1 MYSNGNKK
9 IIYDIITEE
18 YFIIKFDQEWDFS
31 PDNDPYEGYFIIN
44 GWHNILNNY
53 KIIDKVNGPTPV
65 EFLTYKGM
73 YGFKV
78 YFPSNKIEDENNN
91 WIFYTYDIEQKKYIE
106 VGKIVD

>member
-1 MYSNGNKK
+1 
-9 IIYDIITEE
+9 
-18 YFIIKFDQEWDFS
+18 
-31 PDNDPYEGYFIIN
+31 
-44 GWHNILNNY
+44 
-53 KIIDKVNGPTPV
+53 
-65 EFLTYKGM
+65 M

>member
-44 GWHNILNNY
+44 G
-53 KIIDKVNGPTPV
+53 
-65 EFLTYKGM
+65 
-73 YGFKV
+73 
-78 YFPSNKIEDENNN
+78 
-91 WIFYTYDIEQKKYIE
+91 
-106 VGKIVD
+106 